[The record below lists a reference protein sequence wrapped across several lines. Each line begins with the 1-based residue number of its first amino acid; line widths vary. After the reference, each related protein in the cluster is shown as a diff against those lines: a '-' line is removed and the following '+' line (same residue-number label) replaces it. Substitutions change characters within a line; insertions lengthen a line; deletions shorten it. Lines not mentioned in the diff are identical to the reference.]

1 MAPSAWI
8 TPSLPSTWLP
18 PLIFQR
24 KHAHDQLWEGLSCPP
39 RPAAHTPSQHVPPRR
54 EGCVVSQAPIHSKCS
69 VSALCGCSLDGW
81 SHVSALALL
90 SHGLR
95 ESETREFLS
104 VPQNNC
110 HRTGRKGCLLT
121 ISTSVTQK
129 GLMLSWEGRSLEGP
143 PWGLGCPS
151 WDTREGGRGQ
161 LGTSEQ
167 EARFLTLRS
176 GIGSCVD
183 FKG

>member
-1 MAPSAWI
+1 MN
-8 TPSLPSTWLP
+8 LPFSVN
-18 PLIFQR
+18 
-24 KHAHDQLWEGLSCPP
+24 QLWEGLSCPP

-54 EGCVVSQAPIHSKCS
+54 EGCVVSQVPIHSKCS

-129 GLMLSWEGRSLEGP
+129 GLGSGTDSKQGLRTRHRRERNPERPPCSPCSLS
-143 PWGLGCPS
+143 
-151 WDTREGGRGQ
+151 
-161 LGTSEQ
+161 
-167 EARFLTLRS
+167 
-176 GIGSCVD
+176 V
-183 FKG
+183 